1 MDAPKIRDYKRE
13 WFIGGQIYDVK
24 FKRKLDRNRRG
35 ECCADGEI
43 LIALGQ
49 NRDEVLRTLVHEL
62 FHAIEFAYEIKIP
75 HALIYKLEGP
85 VAELIKDNF

>member
-1 MDAPKIRDYKRE
+1 M
-13 WFIGGQIYDVK
+13 
-24 FKRKLDRNRRG
+24 
-35 ECCADGEI
+35 
-43 LIALGQ
+43 
-49 NRDEVLRTLVHEL
+49 RTLVLEL